1 MKTNRQQREYKA
13 AKANLDKLEAIKSR
27 LEQQFILDNGIVNPG
42 GSVPRLIYLIDDD
55 NTAEKAIEEFSSQIE
70 KSSLWSSILE
80 AKERFNKAEEA
91 LLEYA
96 ISIVPA
102 KLHQSLRKAATIY
115 KYRQEMIET
124 VLKLDVSTVK
134 F

>member
-13 AKANLDKLEAIKSR
+13 AKAKLDKLEATKAR
-27 LEQQFILDNGIVNPG
+27 LEQQFILDNGIVNPD

-55 NTAEKAIEEFSSQIE
+55 NTAEKAIEEFSAQIE
-70 KSSLWSSILE
+70 KSGLWSSILE
-80 AKERFNKAEEA
+80 ARERFDKAEEA

-96 ISIVPA
+96 ISITPA
-102 KLHQSLRKAATIY
+102 KLHPSLRKATTIY

>member
-13 AKANLDKLEAIKSR
+13 AKASLDKLEAIKSR
-27 LEQQFILDNGIVNPG
+27 LEHQFILDNGIVNLD
-42 GSVPRLIYLIDDD
+42 GSVPRLMYHIDDD
-55 NTAEKAIEEFSSQIE
+55 NAAEKAIEEFSSQIE
-70 KSSLWSSILE
+70 KSGLWSSILE
-80 AKERFNKAEEA
+80 AKERLDKAEEA

-96 ISIVPA
+96 ISITPA
-102 KLHQSLRKAATIY
+102 KYHQSLKKATTIY
-115 KYRQEMIET
+115 KYRQEMLET

>member
-13 AKANLDKLEAIKSR
+13 AKANLDKLEAIKAR
-27 LEQQFILDNGIVNPG
+27 LEQQFILDNGIVNPD
-42 GSVPRLIYLIDDD
+42 GSIPRLIYLIDDD
-55 NTAEKAIEEFSSQIE
+55 NTAEKAIEEFSVQTE
-70 KSSLWSSILE
+70 KSGLWSSILE
-80 AKERFNKAEEA
+80 AREHFDKAEEA

-96 ISIVPA
+96 ISITPT
-102 KLHQSLRKAATIY
+102 KLHQSLRKATTIY

-124 VLKLDVSTVK
+124 ALKLDVSTVK